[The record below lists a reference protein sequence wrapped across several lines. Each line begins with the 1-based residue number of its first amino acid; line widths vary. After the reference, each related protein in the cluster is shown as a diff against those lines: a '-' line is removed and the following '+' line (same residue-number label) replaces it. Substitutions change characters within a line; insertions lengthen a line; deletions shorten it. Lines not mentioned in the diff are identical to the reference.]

1 MRMKRSVL
9 LAILLF
15 LLQAV
20 ILKKSQA
27 LSLSDSIPATVDS
40 AVKVPDCIQKD
51 VFDILFKKRNAKPRP
66 QKRVTF
72 LGIPYVSYSPVT
84 DFQLGI
90 GGTIS
95 WRIGDPVYTN
105 LSAATVSGI
114 VTTKRQLIIQVKTNV
129 YTNKNKWF
137 LQGDWRYY
145 IFKFNT
151 YGLGTDIG
159 YAVPS
164 IPEVTPSPESKETT
178 VYPMDFNWLKIHQ
191 VVTRKIT
198 ESLYGGLGYH
208 LDIHTRIEDLE
219 LKLDTPGVLVTPH
232 YAYCQLENIS
242 PYEYASSGISL
253 NLIYD
258 TRDNIINPFKGY
270 YVNFNFRQNFKFLG
284 STQSG
289 SQLWMEFRTYIG
301 LSKRLPRHLIGF
313 WTYGSF
319 NTGGTIPFLDLPST
333 GFDQM
338 NISGRGYIQGRW
350 RGENL
355 MYGEVEYR
363 FPISQCSQVLGGVFF
378 ANVTTASNK
387 EMGTRLF
394 QYFRAAAGIGIRVM
408 VSKKNRINLMIDVG
422 WGERSDGVYVTAQEA
437 F

>member
-1 MRMKRSVL
+1 MKRSISLVL
-9 LAILLF
+9 LLL
-15 LLQAV
+15 LLQTV
-20 ILKKSQA
+20 IVTLSQA
-27 LSLSDSIPATVDS
+27 LPLSDTIPTQKDS
-40 AVKVPDCIQKD
+40 AVKIPDCIQKD
-51 VFDILFKKRNAKPRP
+51 IFDILFKKRSARTRP
-66 QKRVTF
+66 PKRVTI
-72 LGIPYVSYSPVT
+72 LRIPYVSYSPVT
-84 DFQLGI
+84 AFQIGI
-90 GGTIS
+90 GGTLS
-95 WRIGDPVYTN
+95 WHLGDPGNTN
-105 LSAATVSGI
+105 LSAATVSGF
-114 VTTKRQLIIQVKTNV
+114 VTTKRQLIIQAKSNV
-129 YTNKNKWF
+129 YTNSNKWF
-137 LQGDWRYY
+137 FQGDWRYY

-159 YAVPS
+159 YSVPP
-164 IPEVTPSPESKETT
+164 IPEVMPSPDARETT

-191 VVTRKIT
+191 VVARKIIND
-198 ESLYGGLGYH
+198 LYAGLGYH

-219 LKLDTPGVLVTPH
+219 LKMDTPNILVTPH

-242 PYEYASSGISL
+242 PDEYTSSGISL
-253 NLIYD
+253 NLVYD

-270 YVNFNFRQNFKFLG
+270 FVNLNFRQNFKFLG
-284 STQSG
+284 STRSG

-319 NTGGTIPFLDLPST
+319 NTGGTIPFLDLPAT

-338 NISGRGYIQGRW
+338 NISGRGYVQGRW

-363 FPISQCSQVLGGVFF
+363 FPISQCTQLLGGVVF

-387 EMGTRLF
+387 ENGTPLF
-394 QYFRAAAGIGIRVM
+394 KYFRPAAGVGLRVM
-408 VSKKNRINLMIDVG
+408 VSKKHRINLMIDVG
-422 WGERSDGVYVTAQEA
+422 WGQSSNGVYVQAQEA